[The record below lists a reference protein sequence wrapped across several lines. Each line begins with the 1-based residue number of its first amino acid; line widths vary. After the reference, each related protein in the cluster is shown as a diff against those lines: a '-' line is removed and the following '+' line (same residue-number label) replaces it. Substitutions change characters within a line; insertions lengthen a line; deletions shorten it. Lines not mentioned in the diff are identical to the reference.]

1 MCHFFGAIAAQEIVK
16 TTGKYTPL
24 NQWLHL
30 DVLETL
36 PSEEVNREPM
46 NSKYDDIIRIY
57 GRENLAKV

>member
-1 MCHFFGAIAAQEIVK
+1 MCHLFGAIAAQEIVK

-30 DVLETL
+30 DAFETL

-46 NSKYDDIIRIY
+46 NSKYDDIVRIF